1 MKTNIF
7 LSIFFLSFL
16 LSQEDSS
23 IVNSKSIQDS
33 IILNNSSNFFVEDD
47 LFETLLS
54 EAKMFYAEAIISDL
68 ISDTLD
74 AMYGFDNVF
83 KALAQLEEISEND
96 ELDKLKYQQ
105 MLTAVIEYYDNKVV
119 SIDHSK
125 TGFSTAVFNE
135 KLDNYIYSQNLED
148 LVNVEETVEFIDGHV
163 PITYNKKVQ
172 SVISYYKNQ
181 GKSYIQQWLNREQK
195 FKEIMLPILK
205 EEGVPL
211 ELFYIPMIESGLR
224 TDAKSFASAVG
235 PWQFIESTGKAY
247 GLKKSFYFD
256 ERRDFVKSTRSAAK
270 YLKHLYNEFGDWYLA
285 FAAYNGGETR
295 INRHLKC
302 KQCGYPEGELSFWD
316 LDRLPKETQNYVPSL
331 MAIIFIS
338 KNPEKYGF
346 KVNSYPSFEWEV
358 KKINKSVKISDIAK
372 CANIDKKILLDY
384 NPEILREY
392 IPVDKGKVYNFRMPI
407 NYSADF
413 DSLFA
418 LIEETG
424 SDEVVFKKHKIK
436 KGESLWSIAVKYGS
450 TITAICEVNK
460 MNRNKP
466 IRMGKVITVPVGS
479 YKSPPKKI
487 YYTVKKGDTL
497 SEIAVKY
504 RTSVSKIKRWNGLRN
519 NIIYP
524 GKKLV
529 INR

>member
-1 MKTNIF
+1 MIKAFYILISF
-7 LSIFFLSFL
+7 LSISF
-16 LSQEDSS
+16 SQADSS
-23 IVNSKSIQDS
+23 KIEQNIANNVIDS
-33 IILNNSSNFFVEDD
+33 TNNFFVEND

-68 ISDTLD
+68 ISDTLN

-125 TGFSTAVFNE
+125 TGFSTAVFKE
-135 KLDNYIYSQNLED
+135 KVDNYIYSQNLED
-148 LVNVEETVEFIDGHV
+148 LVNVEETVEFIEGHV

-172 SVISYYKNQ
+172 SVISYYKKQ
-181 GKSYIQQWLNREQK
+181 GKSYIQHWLNREQK

-247 GLKKSFYFD
+247 GLKKTFYID
-256 ERRDFVKSTRSAAK
+256 ERRDFEKSTRSAAR
-270 YLKHLYNEFGDWYLA
+270 YLKHLYDIFDDWYLA

-295 INRHLKC
+295 INRHLNC
-302 KQCGYPEGELSFWD
+302 KQCGYPKGELSFWD
-316 LDRLPKETQNYVPSL
+316 LHRLPKETQNYVPSL

-346 KVNSYPSFEWEV
+346 NVNPDPSYEWEI
-358 KKINKSVKISDIAK
+358 KEISKSVKIDDIEK
-372 CANIDKKILLDY
+372 CSGINKKTLLEY

-392 IPVDKGKVYNFRMPI
+392 IPVEKGSTYKFRMPVDY
-407 NYSADF
+407 NPEF

-418 LIEETG
+418 LIEETD
-424 SDEVVFKKHKIK
+424 SDEVVFKKHRVR
-436 KGESLWSIAVKYGS
+436 KGESLWSIAIKYGS

-460 MNRNKP
+460 LNRNKP
-466 IRMGKVITVPVGS
+466 IRIGKVITVPIGS

-519 NIIYP
+519 NLIYP

-529 INR
+529 IHR

>member
-1 MKTNIF
+1 MIKAFYILVSF
-7 LSIFFLSFL
+7 LSISF
-16 LSQEDSS
+16 SQEDSS
-23 IVNSKSIQDS
+23 KIEQNIATNVIDS
-33 IILNNSSNFFVEDD
+33 TNNFFVEND

-68 ISDTLD
+68 ISDTLN

-125 TGFSTAVFNE
+125 TGFSTAVFKE
-135 KLDNYIYSQNLED
+135 KVDNYIYSQNLED
-148 LVNVEETVEFIDGHV
+148 LVNVEETVEFIEGHV

-172 SVISYYKNQ
+172 SVISYYKKQ
-181 GKSYIQQWLNREQK
+181 GKSYIQHWLNREQK

-247 GLKKSFYFD
+247 GLKKTFYID
-256 ERRDFVKSTRSAAK
+256 ERRDFEKSTRSAAR
-270 YLKHLYNEFGDWYLA
+270 YLKHLYDIFDDWYLA

-295 INRHLKC
+295 INRHLNC
-302 KQCGYPEGELSFWD
+302 KQCGYPKGELSFWD
-316 LDRLPKETQNYVPSL
+316 LHRLPKETQNYVPSL

-346 KVNSYPSFEWEV
+346 NVNPDPSYEWEI
-358 KKINKSVKISDIAK
+358 KEISKSVKIDDIEK
-372 CANIDKKILLDY
+372 CSGINKKTLLEY

-392 IPVDKGKVYNFRMPI
+392 IPVEKGSTYKFRMPVDY
-407 NYSADF
+407 NPEF

-418 LIEETG
+418 LIEETD
-424 SDEVVFKKHKIK
+424 SDEVVFKKHRVR
-436 KGESLWSIAVKYGS
+436 KGESLWSIAIKYGS

-460 MNRNKP
+460 LNRNKP
-466 IRMGKVITVPVGS
+466 IRIGKVITVPIGS

-519 NIIYP
+519 NLIYP

-529 INR
+529 IHR

>member
-1 MKTNIF
+1 MIKAIFILTSF
-7 LSIFFLSFL
+7 LSISF
-16 LSQEDSS
+16 SEEDSS
-23 IVNSKSIQDS
+23 KIEQNL
-33 IILNNSSNFFVEDD
+33 LNNVIDSTNNFFVEND

-68 ISDTLD
+68 ISDTLN

-125 TGFSTAVFNE
+125 TGFSTAVFKE
-135 KLDNYIYSQNLED
+135 KVDNYIYSQNLED
-148 LVNVEETVEFIDGHV
+148 LVNVEETVEFIEGHV

-172 SVISYYKNQ
+172 SVISYYKKQ
-181 GKSYIQQWLNREQK
+181 GKSYIQHWLNREQK

-247 GLKKSFYFD
+247 GLKKTFYID
-256 ERRDFVKSTRSAAK
+256 ERRDFEKSTRSAAR
-270 YLKHLYNEFGDWYLA
+270 YLKHLYDIFDDWYLA

-295 INRHLKC
+295 INRHLNC
-302 KQCGYPEGELSFWD
+302 KQCGYPKGELSFWD
-316 LDRLPKETQNYVPSL
+316 LHRLPKETQNYVPSL

-346 KVNSYPSFEWEV
+346 NVNPDPSYKWEI
-358 KKINKSVKISDIAK
+358 KEISKSVKIDDIEK
-372 CANIDKKILLDY
+372 CSGINKKTLLEY

-392 IPVDKGKVYNFRMPI
+392 IPVEKGSIYKFRMPVDY
-407 NYSADF
+407 NPEF

-418 LIEETG
+418 LIEETD
-424 SDEVVFKKHKIK
+424 SDEVVFKKHRVR
-436 KGESLWSIAVKYGS
+436 KGESLWSIAIKYGS

-460 MNRNKP
+460 LNRNKP
-466 IRMGKVITVPVGS
+466 IRIGKVITIPIGS

-519 NIIYP
+519 NLIYP

-529 INR
+529 IHR

>member
-1 MKTNIF
+1 MIKAFYILISF
-7 LSIFFLSFL
+7 LSISF
-16 LSQEDSS
+16 SQEDSS
-23 IVNSKSIQDS
+23 KIEQNIANNVIDS
-33 IILNNSSNFFVEDD
+33 TNNFFVEND

-68 ISDTLD
+68 ISDTLN

-125 TGFSTAVFNE
+125 TGFSTAVFKE
-135 KLDNYIYSQNLED
+135 KVDNYIYSQNLED
-148 LVNVEETVEFIDGHV
+148 LVNVEETVEFIEGHV

-172 SVISYYKNQ
+172 SVISYYKKQ
-181 GKSYIQQWLNREQK
+181 GKSYIQHWLNREQK

-247 GLKKSFYFD
+247 GLKKTFYID
-256 ERRDFVKSTRSAAK
+256 ERRDFEKSTRSAAR
-270 YLKHLYNEFGDWYLA
+270 YLKHLYDIFDDWYLA

-295 INRHLKC
+295 INRHLNC
-302 KQCGYPEGELSFWD
+302 KQCGYPKGELSFWD
-316 LDRLPKETQNYVPSL
+316 LHRLPKETQNYVPSL

-346 KVNSYPSFEWEV
+346 NVNPDPSYEWEI
-358 KKINKSVKISDIAK
+358 KEISKSVKIDDIEK
-372 CANIDKKILLDY
+372 CSGINKKILLEY

-392 IPVDKGKVYNFRMPI
+392 IPVEKGSTYKFRMPVDY
-407 NYSADF
+407 NPEF

-418 LIEETG
+418 LIEETD
-424 SDEVVFKKHKIK
+424 SDKVVFKKHRVR
-436 KGESLWSIAVKYGS
+436 KGESLWSIAIKYGS

-460 MNRNKP
+460 LNRNKP
-466 IRMGKVITVPVGS
+466 IRIGKVITVPIGS

-519 NIIYP
+519 NLIYP
-524 GKKLV
+524 VKKLV
-529 INR
+529 IHR

>member
-1 MKTNIF
+1 MIKAFYILISL
-7 LSIFFLSFL
+7 LSISF
-16 LSQEDSS
+16 SQEDSS
-23 IVNSKSIQDS
+23 KIEQNIANNVIDS
-33 IILNNSSNFFVEDD
+33 TNNFFVEND

-68 ISDTLD
+68 ISDTLN

-125 TGFSTAVFNE
+125 TGFSTAVFKE
-135 KLDNYIYSQNLED
+135 KVDNYIYSQNLED
-148 LVNVEETVEFIDGHV
+148 LVNVEETVEFIEGHV

-172 SVISYYKNQ
+172 SVISYYKKQ
-181 GKSYIQQWLNREQK
+181 GKSYIQHWLNREQK

-247 GLKKSFYFD
+247 GLKKTFYID
-256 ERRDFVKSTRSAAK
+256 ERRDFEKSTRSAAR
-270 YLKHLYNEFGDWYLA
+270 YLKHLYDIFDDWYLA

-295 INRHLKC
+295 INRHLNC
-302 KQCGYPEGELSFWD
+302 KQCGYPKGELSFWD
-316 LDRLPKETQNYVPSL
+316 LHRLPKETQNYVPSL

-346 KVNSYPSFEWEV
+346 NVNPDPSYKWEI
-358 KKINKSVKISDIAK
+358 KEISKSVKIDDIEK
-372 CANIDKKILLDY
+372 CSGINKKTLLEY

-392 IPVDKGKVYNFRMPI
+392 IPVEKGSTYKFRMPVDY
-407 NYSADF
+407 NPEF

-418 LIEETG
+418 LIEETD
-424 SDEVVFKKHKIK
+424 SDEVVFKKHRVR
-436 KGESLWSIAVKYGS
+436 KGESLWSIAIKYGS

-460 MNRNKP
+460 LNRNKP
-466 IRMGKVITVPVGS
+466 IRIGKVITVPIGS

-519 NIIYP
+519 NLIYP

-529 INR
+529 IHR

>member
-1 MKTNIF
+1 MRN
-7 LSIFFLSFL
+7 FFYILILFFSL
-16 LSQEDSS
+16 LLCQEDTSS
-23 IVNSKSIQDS
+23 IESIDSKNLPDS
-33 IILNNSSNFFVEDD
+33 TNNFYVEND

-68 ISDTLD
+68 ISDTLN

-125 TGFSTAVFNE
+125 TGFSTAVFKE
-135 KLDNYIYSQNLED
+135 KVDNYIYSQNLED
-148 LVNVEETVEFIDGHV
+148 LVNVEETIEFIEGHV

-172 SVISYYKNQ
+172 SVISYYKKQ
-181 GKSYIQQWLNREQK
+181 GKPYIQQWLNREKK

-205 EEGVPL
+205 EEGLPL

-224 TDAKSFASAVG
+224 TDAKSFAAAVG

-247 GLKKSFYFD
+247 GLKKNFYVD
-256 ERRDFVKSTRSAAK
+256 ERRDFIKSTRAAAK
-270 YLKHLYNEFGDWYLA
+270 YLKYLYSEFGDWYLA

-295 INRHLKC
+295 IHRHLNC
-302 KQCGYPEGELSFWD
+302 KGCGYPSGKLTFWD
-316 LDRLPKETQNYVPSL
+316 LDKLPKETQNYIPSL

-346 KVNSYPSFEWEV
+346 QVNPLPSLNWEI
-358 KKINKSVKISDIAK
+358 KKIDKSVKIDDIVK
-372 CANIDKKILLDY
+372 SSGIDKKRLLEY

-392 IPVDKGKVYNFRMPI
+392 ILVDKGQTYDFRMPI
-407 NYSADF
+407 DYNENF

-418 LIEETG
+418 LIEETT
-424 SDEVVFKKHKIK
+424 SDQVIFKKHKIK
-436 KGESLWSIAVKYGS
+436 KGESLWSIAIKYGS

-460 MNRNKP
+460 LNRHKP
-466 IRMGKVITVPVGS
+466 IRIGKIITVPIGS
-479 YKSPPKKI
+479 YKSPPKKV

-504 RTSVSKIKRWNGLRN
+504 RTSVSKIKRWNGLRSN
-519 NIIYP
+519 LIYP

-529 INR
+529 IHR

>member
-1 MKTNIF
+1 MKNNIY
-7 LSIFFLSFL
+7 IFIIFISFL
-16 LSQEDSS
+16 FNQEDTSS
-23 IVNSKSIQDS
+23 IKNINTKNGIDS
-33 IILNNSSNFFVEDD
+33 TNNFFVEND

-68 ISDTLD
+68 ISDTLN

-125 TGFSTAVFNE
+125 TGFSTAVFKE
-135 KLDNYIYSQNLED
+135 KVDNYIYSQNLED
-148 LVNVEETVEFIDGHV
+148 LVNVEETIEFIEGHV
-163 PITYNKKVQ
+163 PITYNKKVE
-172 SVISYYKNQ
+172 SVISYYKKQ

-235 PWQFIESTGKAY
+235 PWQFIASTGKAY
-247 GLKKSFYFD
+247 GLKKTFYID
-256 ERRDFVKSTRSAAK
+256 ERQDFVKSTRAAAK

-295 INRHLKC
+295 IHRHLDC
-302 KQCGYPEGELSFWD
+302 KQCGYPSGELSFGD
-316 LDRLPKETQNYVPSL
+316 LNRLPKETQNYIPSL

-346 KVNSYPSFEWEV
+346 QVSPIPSLNWEI
-358 KKINKSVKISDIAK
+358 KKIDKSVKIDDIAK
-372 CANIDKKILLDY
+372 CAKIDKKILLEY

-392 IPVDKGKVYNFRMPI
+392 ILVEKNSVYDFRMPI
-407 NYSADF
+407 NCSADF

-418 LIEETG
+418 LIKETS
-424 SDEVVFKKHKIK
+424 SDQVVFKKHKIK
-436 KGESLWSIAVKYGS
+436 KGESLWSIAIKYGS

-460 MNRNKP
+460 LNRNKP
-466 IRMGKVITVPVGS
+466 IRIGKIITVPIGS
-479 YKSPPKKI
+479 YKTPPKKI
-487 YYTVKKGDTL
+487 YYTVRKGDTL

-504 RTSVSKIKRWNGLRN
+504 RTSVSKIKRWNGLRSN
-519 NIIYP
+519 LIYP

-529 INR
+529 IHR

>member
-247 GLKKSFYFD
+247 GLKKRFYFD

-285 FAAYNGGETR
+285 FAAYN
-295 INRHLKC
+295 
-302 KQCGYPEGELSFWD
+302 
-316 LDRLPKETQNYVPSL
+316 
-331 MAIIFIS
+331 
-338 KNPEKYGF
+338 
-346 KVNSYPSFEWEV
+346 
-358 KKINKSVKISDIAK
+358 
-372 CANIDKKILLDY
+372 
-384 NPEILREY
+384 
-392 IPVDKGKVYNFRMPI
+392 
-407 NYSADF
+407 
-413 DSLFA
+413 
-418 LIEETG
+418 
-424 SDEVVFKKHKIK
+424 
-436 KGESLWSIAVKYGS
+436 
-450 TITAICEVNK
+450 
-460 MNRNKP
+460 
-466 IRMGKVITVPVGS
+466 
-479 YKSPPKKI
+479 
-487 YYTVKKGDTL
+487 
-497 SEIAVKY
+497 
-504 RTSVSKIKRWNGLRN
+504 
-519 NIIYP
+519 
-524 GKKLV
+524 
-529 INR
+529 

>member
-1 MKTNIF
+1 MIKAFYILISF
-7 LSIFFLSFL
+7 LSISF
-16 LSQEDSS
+16 SQEDSS
-23 IVNSKSIQDS
+23 KIEQNIANNVIDS
-33 IILNNSSNFFVEDD
+33 TNNFFVEND

-68 ISDTLD
+68 ISDTLN

-125 TGFSTAVFNE
+125 TGFSTAVFKE
-135 KLDNYIYSQNLED
+135 KVDNYIYSQNLED
-148 LVNVEETVEFIDGHV
+148 LVNVEETVEFIEGHV

-172 SVISYYKNQ
+172 SVISYYKKQ
-181 GKSYIQQWLNREQK
+181 GKSYIQHWLNREQK

-247 GLKKSFYFD
+247 GLKKTFYID
-256 ERRDFVKSTRSAAK
+256 ERRDFEKSTRSAAR
-270 YLKHLYNEFGDWYLA
+270 YLKHLYDIFDDWYLA

-295 INRHLKC
+295 INRHLNC
-302 KQCGYPEGELSFWD
+302 KQCGYPKGELSFWD
-316 LDRLPKETQNYVPSL
+316 LHRLPKETQNYVPSL

-346 KVNSYPSFEWEV
+346 NVNPDPSYEWEI
-358 KKINKSVKISDIAK
+358 KEISKSVKIDDIEK
-372 CANIDKKILLDY
+372 CSGINKKTLLEY

-392 IPVDKGKVYNFRMPI
+392 IPVEKGSTYKFRMP
-407 NYSADF
+407 ADYNPEF

-418 LIEETG
+418 LIEETD
-424 SDEVVFKKHKIK
+424 SDEVVFKKHRVR
-436 KGESLWSIAVKYGS
+436 KGESLWSIAIKYGS

-460 MNRNKP
+460 LNRNKP
-466 IRMGKVITVPVGS
+466 IRIGKVITVPIGS

-519 NIIYP
+519 NLIYP

-529 INR
+529 IHR

>member
-1 MKTNIF
+1 MIKNIYILIISF
-7 LSIFFLSFL
+7 SIIFT
-16 LSQEDSS
+16 QEDSS
-23 IVNSKSIQDS
+23 LI
-33 IILNNSSNFFVEDD
+33 NNSNKKSFIDSTNAFYVEND

-68 ISDTLD
+68 ISDTLN

-119 SIDHSK
+119 SIDHSQ
-125 TGFSTAVFNE
+125 TGFSTAVFKE
-135 KLDNYIYSQNLED
+135 KVDNYIYSQNLED
-148 LVNVEETVEFIDGHV
+148 LVNVEETVEFIEGHV

-172 SVISYYKNQ
+172 SVISYYKRQ

-224 TDAKSFASAVG
+224 MDAKSFAAAVG

-247 GLKKSFYFD
+247 GLKKNFYVD
-256 ERRDFVKSTRSAAK
+256 ERQDFEKSTRAAAR

-285 FAAYNGGETR
+285 FAAYNGGEGR
-295 INRHLKC
+295 IHRHLNC
-302 KQCGYPEGELSFWD
+302 KGCGYPSGKLSFWD
-316 LDRLPKETQNYVPSL
+316 LDKLPKETQNYIPSL

-346 KVNSYPSFEWEV
+346 QVNPLPSLKWDI
-358 KKINKSVKISDIAK
+358 KKIDKSVKVEDIAK
-372 CANIDKKILLDY
+372 CAGIDKKILLEY

-392 IPVDKGKVYNFRMPI
+392 VRVEKGSVYNFRMPI
-407 NYSADF
+407 NCSQDF
-413 DSLFA
+413 DSLFT
-418 LIEETG
+418 LIEERS

-436 KGESLWSIAVKYGS
+436 RGESLWSIAVKYGS

-460 MNRNKP
+460 LNRNKP
-466 IRMGKVITVPVGS
+466 IRIGKIITVPIGT
-479 YKSPPKKI
+479 YKSPPKKV

-504 RTSVSKIKRWNGLRN
+504 RTSVSKIKRWNGLRSN
-519 NIIYP
+519 LIYP

-529 INR
+529 IHR

>member
-1 MKTNIF
+1 MIKAFYILVSF
-7 LSIFFLSFL
+7 LSIFF
-16 LSQEDSS
+16 SQEDSS
-23 IVNSKSIQDS
+23 KIEQNIATNVIDS
-33 IILNNSSNFFVEDD
+33 TNNFFVEND

-68 ISDTLD
+68 ISDTLN

-125 TGFSTAVFNE
+125 TGFSTAVFKE
-135 KLDNYIYSQNLED
+135 KVDNYIYSQNLED
-148 LVNVEETVEFIDGHV
+148 LVNVEETVEFIEGHV

-172 SVISYYKNQ
+172 SVISYYKKQ
-181 GKSYIQQWLNREQK
+181 GKSYIQHWLNREQK

-247 GLKKSFYFD
+247 GLKKTFYID
-256 ERRDFVKSTRSAAK
+256 ERRDFEKSTRSAAR
-270 YLKHLYNEFGDWYLA
+270 YLKHLYDIFDDWYLA

-295 INRHLKC
+295 INRHLNC
-302 KQCGYPEGELSFWD
+302 KQCGYPKGELSFWD
-316 LDRLPKETQNYVPSL
+316 LHRLPKETQNYVPSL

-346 KVNSYPSFEWEV
+346 NVNPDPSYEWEI
-358 KKINKSVKISDIAK
+358 KEISKSVKIDDIEK
-372 CANIDKKILLDY
+372 CSGINKKTLLEY

-392 IPVDKGKVYNFRMPI
+392 IPVEKGSTYKFRMPVDY
-407 NYSADF
+407 NPEF

-418 LIEETG
+418 LIEETD
-424 SDEVVFKKHKIK
+424 SDEVVFKKHRVR
-436 KGESLWSIAVKYGS
+436 KGESLWSIAIKYGS

-460 MNRNKP
+460 LNRNKP
-466 IRMGKVITVPVGS
+466 IRIGKVITVPVGS

-519 NIIYP
+519 NLIYP

-529 INR
+529 IHR

>member
-1 MKTNIF
+1 MKNNIYIF
-7 LSIFFLSFL
+7 ILSVSFL
-16 LSQEDSS
+16 FNQEDTSS
-23 IVNSKSIQDS
+23 IKNISIKNGIDS
-33 IILNNSSNFFVEDD
+33 TNNFFVEND

-68 ISDTLD
+68 ISDTLN

-135 KLDNYIYSQNLED
+135 KVDNYIYSQNLED
-148 LVNVEETVEFIDGHV
+148 LVNVEETVEFIEGHL

-172 SVISYYKNQ
+172 SVISYYKKQ
-181 GKSYIQQWLNREQK
+181 GKTYIQQWLNREKK

-205 EEGVPL
+205 EEGLPL

-235 PWQFIESTGKAY
+235 PWQFIASTGKAY
-247 GLKKSFYFD
+247 GLKKTFYID
-256 ERRDFVKSTRSAAK
+256 ERRDFEKSTRAAAK

-295 INRHLKC
+295 LHRHLNC
-302 KQCGYPEGELSFWD
+302 KQCGYPSGKLSFWD

-346 KVNSYPSFEWEV
+346 KVNSLPSLKWEV
-358 KKINKSVKISDIAK
+358 KKIDKSVKIDDIAK
-372 CANIDKKILLDY
+372 CAKIDKKILLEY

-392 IPVDKGKVYNFRMPI
+392 ILVDKGSVYDFRMPI
-407 NYSADF
+407 NCSSDF
-413 DSLFA
+413 DSLFS
-418 LIEETG
+418 LIKETS
-424 SDEVVFKKHKIK
+424 SDEVVFKKHKVK
-436 KGESLWSIAVKYGS
+436 KGESLWSIAIKYGS

-460 MNRNKP
+460 LNRNKP
-466 IRMGKVITVPVGS
+466 IRIGKVITVPVGS
-479 YKSPPKKI
+479 YKSPPKKV

-519 NIIYP
+519 NLIYP

-529 INR
+529 IHR

>member
-1 MKTNIF
+1 MRKNIYICI
-7 LSIFFLSFL
+7 LFLSFL
-16 LSQEDSS
+16 FNQEETSSSQDIDVNNVIDST
-23 IVNSKSIQDS
+23 N
-33 IILNNSSNFFVEDD
+33 NFFVEND

-54 EAKMFYAEAIISDL
+54 EAKMFYAEAIIADL
-68 ISDTLD
+68 ISDTLN

-83 KALAQLEEISEND
+83 KALAQLEEISEHD

-105 MLTAVIEYYDNKVV
+105 MLTAVIEYYDNKVM

-125 TGFSTAVFNE
+125 TGFSTAVFKE
-135 KLDNYIYSQNLED
+135 KVDNYIYSQNLED
-148 LVNVEETVEFIDGHV
+148 LINVEETVEFIEGHV
-163 PITYNKKVQ
+163 PITYNKKVE

-205 EEGVPL
+205 EEGVPP
-211 ELFYIPMIESGLR
+211 ELFYIAMIESGLR
-224 TDAKSFASAVG
+224 PNAKSFASAVG
-235 PWQFIESTGKAY
+235 PWQFIASTGKAY
-247 GLKKSFYFD
+247 GLKKTFYID
-256 ERRDFVKSTRSAAK
+256 ERKDFIKSTRAAAK
-270 YLKHLYNEFGDWYLA
+270 YLKYLYNEFGDWYLA

-295 INRHLKC
+295 LHRHLNC
-302 KQCGYPEGELSFWD
+302 KKCGYPEGKLTFWD
-316 LDRLPKETQNYVPSL
+316 LNRLPKETQNYIPSL

-338 KNPEKYGF
+338 KNPGKYGF
-346 KVNSYPSFEWEV
+346 QVSPLASLDWEI
-358 KKINKSVKISDIAK
+358 KRINKSVKVDDISK
-372 CANIDKKILLDY
+372 CAKIDKKILLEY

-392 IPVDKGKVYNFRMPI
+392 ILVDKGSAYDFRMPI
-407 NYSADF
+407 NYNSNF

-418 LIEETG
+418 LIEET
-424 SDEVVFKKHKIK
+424 SSEQVVFKKHKIK
-436 KGESLWSIAVKYGS
+436 RGESLWSIAIKYGS

-460 MNRNKP
+460 LNRNKP
-466 IRMGKVITVPVGS
+466 IRMGKVITVPIGS

-487 YYTVKKGDTL
+487 YYTVKRGDTL

-519 NIIYP
+519 NLIYP

-529 INR
+529 IHR